1 VSDKTA
7 DRVWNTLVAA
17 VMDTRGDWRR
27 RVTEATGLSFG
38 RVRALKR
45 LVDKPLALKDLAYE
59 MSTDAPAATVA
70 VNALEKQ
77 GLVVRTPH
85 PTNGRI
91 KLVSITPAGRAMVA
105 RVKAVLEQAPT
116 AFANLPP
123 RDLKVLARALDRL
136 KT

>member
-1 VSDKTA
+1 VSKAA
-7 DRVWNTLVAA
+7 DRVWNALVAA
-17 VMDTRGDWRR
+17 VMDTRDDWRR

-38 RVRALKR
+38 RIRALKR
-45 LVDKPLALKDLAYE
+45 LLDKPLSLKELAHA

-91 KLVSITPAGRAMVA
+91 KLVSLTPAGRALVA
-105 RVKAVLEQAPT
+105 RVKAVVEHAPEPFTSLSARELE
-116 AFANLPP
+116 
-123 RDLKVLARALDRL
+123 VLERAVARL
-136 KT
+136 KE

>member
-1 VSDKTA
+1 VSKAA
-7 DRVWNTLVAA
+7 DRVWNTLVTA
-17 VMDTRGDWRR
+17 VMDTRDDWRR

-45 LVDKPLALKDLAYE
+45 LVDKPLALNELARA

-85 PTNGRI
+85 PTNGRV
-91 KLVSITPAGRAMVA
+91 KLVSLTPAGRAMVA
-105 RVKAVLEQAPT
+105 RVKAVVEHAPAPFRGLSARELAVLEGA
-116 AFANLPP
+116 
-123 RDLKVLARALDRL
+123 LARL
-136 KT
+136 KE